1 MNDSAVVGAAGKG
14 LMGLLISLAVGLSA
28 CTSEYHEFCETL
40 VICHE
45 SAVGSSIEDC
55 ELTFQNEESEDPLE
69 RQMCQAQL
77 AEAAGANHCGTF
89 SDIDLCALC
98 DRRTMSRVV
107 NADRN
112 LCGLSP
118 FAR

>member
-55 ELTFQNEESEDPLE
+55 ELTFQNEESEDPP
-69 RQMCQAQL
+69 RATDVSGP
-77 AEAAGANHCGTF
+77 ASRTPPPGT
-89 SDIDLCALC
+89 
-98 DRRTMSRVV
+98 
-107 NADRN
+107 
-112 LCGLSP
+112 
-118 FAR
+118 